1 MFEGELLKQSKNPR
15 QLKVENHWR
24 EALYFDNDSFKRDTG
39 LDVYAIRDFRP
50 KMAMLLSWKEGSLEK
65 RQRLTNFVKQYK
77 EEGISAFINILENE
91 NSDEL
96 ILDIGEKNNPE
107 NAKVIFSKISEL
119 TLCVEKISNEL
130 AEAFIDT
137 ANFTENQVE
146 GGRLAEA
153 KKIALKSIGKTT
165 SRINEIISTFHGI
178 IISQEEVSDEEVA
191 KFISNLENSKTEI
204 LMLSALLKTAKE
216 NKVEINFEMIKN
228 LKLEKRVIGEKDE
241 KGEEIKLSEE
251 EKEEMMKMVEKNY
264 REVVYPDN
272 KVAAEAVIRDFR
284 EELAEGLAGQI
295 IYTLKFQGKLA
306 AFVRFKKL
314 NDEEVYA
321 GSLNVDQEVNNLCIG
336 KYFTGSVLPE
346 VARQFRIRAITRAN
360 NPVIPMYKKQ
370 GFAIDKDN
378 PFEKNGERYYNMVME
393 KKG

>member
-153 KKIALKSIGKTT
+153 KKIALKSIGKIT